1 MTIIRKQFNEAGEL
15 MNAFVLKA
23 NATIKDWNE
32 LQNKMW
38 QKVEYSSYGVPNMT
52 NWKNKS
58 IMRTKSGHKFQ
69 FELRK

>member
-1 MTIIRKQFNEAGEL
+1 MTIIRKQFNEDGEL
-15 MNAFVLKA
+15 ISAFALKS

-38 QKVEYSSYGVPNMT
+38 KKVEYSSYGVPNMT
-52 NWKNKS
+52 NWRNKS
-58 IMRTKSGHKFQ
+58 TMRTKSGHKFQ